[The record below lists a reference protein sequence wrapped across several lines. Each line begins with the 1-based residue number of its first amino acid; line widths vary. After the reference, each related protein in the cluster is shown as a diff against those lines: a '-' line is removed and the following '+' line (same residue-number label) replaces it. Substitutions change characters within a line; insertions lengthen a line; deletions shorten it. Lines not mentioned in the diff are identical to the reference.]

1 MPATASTAA
10 AVERRMARS
19 MPLVAVAQWRSEA
32 AANTVIALPPSAGCG
47 GR

>member
-19 MPLVAVAQWRSEA
+19 MPLVAVAQWRSEV
-32 AANTVIALPPSAGCG
+32 AANTVIALPRSAGSG